1 MIRGDIMKKLARELK
16 EFAVKGNAFELAV
29 GVIIGAAFGK
39 IISSVVN
46 DLAMPIVGTFLG
58 GVDFSSWQIELPLL
72 FAQADPIY
80 LNLGIF
86 INTVIEFIIIALVVF
101 AIVKSINKM
110 KKKKEEAAAAAPPAP
125 SKEEQILAEIRDIL
139 KKQEERLL

>member
-1 MIRGDIMKKLARELK
+1 MKKLARELK

-58 GVDFSSWQIELPLL
+58 GVDFSSWQIELPSL

-86 INTVIEFIIIALVVF
+86 INTIIEFIIIALVVF